1 MMIEGFLLGV
11 IVTGS
16 LVAATFFLKFWL
28 RTRDFLFLAFGIAF
42 FIEAIN
48 RTGFLFVAAPNE
60 GTASIYV
67 VRLLAFL
74 IILSGIVYKSARP
87 SP

>member
-16 LVAATFFLKFWL
+16 LVAAMFFLKFW
-28 RTRDFLFLAFGIAF
+28 RQTRDFLFLAFGVAF
-42 FIEAIN
+42 LIEALN
-48 RTGFLFVAAPNE
+48 RTAFLFLSAPNE
-60 GTASIYV
+60 GTASNYV

-74 IILSGIVYKSARP
+74 VIVSGIVYKGTRP
-87 SP
+87 PA